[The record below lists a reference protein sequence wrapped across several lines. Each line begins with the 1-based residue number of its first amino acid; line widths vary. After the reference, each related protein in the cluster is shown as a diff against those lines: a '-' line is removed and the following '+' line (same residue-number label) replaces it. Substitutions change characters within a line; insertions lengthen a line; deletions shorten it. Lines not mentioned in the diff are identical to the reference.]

1 MKMQEIAKK
10 LLSSKDVK
18 FYVKDYTDKMLRGVI
33 ISGISQ
39 AKFIL
44 SFEDDQ
50 NLNAYIQLPYSSLN
64 QAQELFLQR
73 SKSDLNIEKIDGC
86 WVLRS
91 FGDCQNPAKWLGQAF
106 LQLKKLQE
114 CLMLL
119 RHPVAAQNYLS
130 L

>member
-1 MKMQEIAKK
+1 MRMSEI
-10 LLSSKDVK
+10 SKRLTSNGNIR
-18 FYVKDYTDKMLRGVI
+18 FYIKDYTDEMLRGVM

-50 NLNAYIQLPYSSLN
+50 NLNAYIQLPYSALN
-64 QAQELFLQR
+64 QAQELFLER
-73 SKSDLNIEKIDGC
+73 LTNEVDLAKIDGC
-86 WVLRS
+86 WVLHS
-91 FGDCQNPAKWLGQAF
+91 FGDCQNPSKWLGQAF
-106 LQLKKLQE
+106 LQLKKFQE

-119 RHPVAAQNYLS
+119 RHPVAAQYYLS